1 MKLYAANAEDSFLEE
16 GALNLKV
23 EVLEITNTT
32 FSDRSISSSS
42 SSESYSGAMPDWK
55 PLAKSIEE
63 FQEQLPEAQTSEHQI
78 VFDPKCMLVGDNV
91 DVRTQRQYYLIEKG
105 I

>member
-16 GALNLKV
+16 GALNPKV

-55 PLAKSIEE
+55 PLAKSIKE
-63 FQEQLPEAQTSEHQI
+63 FQEQLPEAQTSEHKLFLTQSA
-78 VFDPKCMLVGDNV
+78 CLLATMLM
-91 DVRTQRQYYLIEKG
+91 
-105 I
+105 